1 MKKDNQLIKKV
12 FIPLIFLIVFC
23 LEASVAFGSI
33 KVTKGKS
40 DILYSYKATPSGTY
54 NVGLKDNSYIDSKQL
69 GMNQLYISKLV
80 NTIYGRFNYQYSG
93 SEEANL
99 TYTYGVEAEII
110 GEYQTT
116 SELENKRIWN
126 KKFTLVPYSTKTV
139 TNEKGFSLAQ
149 DVNVNF
155 EQYNNIV
162 TSFSKEINIPMDA
175 YLSVVFKVNV
185 RGVPKSNVGTV
196 SEESTYEL
204 KIPLDE
210 QAFQITTKAK
220 ANENQSISKITNA
233 TRTVNSLTMLLAGA
247 AFVVTAFFF
256 FKYCQKTFAS
266 IDSPHRK
273 RVQRI
278 LKEYGDII
286 VEINTLMDISRL
298 SIVEVKSFNE
308 LMDLEA
314 ELRIPILYY
323 ENGNDAWF
331 LIHHENQL
339 YRFILRDEEQS

>member
-1 MKKDNQLIKKV
+1 MKKDNHVIKKII
-12 FIPLIFLIVFC
+12 IPLIFLIIFC
-23 LEASVAFGSI
+23 LEASVVFGSI

-40 DILYSYKATPSGTY
+40 DILYSYKATPSGMY
-54 NVGLKDNSYIDSKQL
+54 HVGLKQNSYIDAKQL

-80 NTIYGRFNYQYSG
+80 NNIVSRFNYQYSG
-93 SEEANL
+93 SETANL

-116 SELENKRIWN
+116 NELDNKRIWN
-126 KKFTLVPYSTKTV
+126 KKFTLVPYNTKTV
-139 TNEKGFSLAQ
+139 TNEKGFSFAQ
-149 DVNVNF
+149 DVNINF
-155 EQYNNIV
+155 EQYNNIAS
-162 TSFSKEINIPMDA
+162 SFAKEINIPMDA
-175 YLSVVFKVNV
+175 YLLVTFKVNV

-210 QAFQITTKAK
+210 QAFQITTKSK
-220 ANENQSISKITNA
+220 TNDNQTISKITAA
-233 TRTVNSLTMLLAGA
+233 TKTINSLTMLLAGA
-247 AFVVTAFFF
+247 AFVVTALLF

-266 IDSPHRK
+266 NESPYRK
-273 RVQRI
+273 KVQRI

-286 VEINTLMDISRL
+286 VEINTLMDISQL

-323 ENGNDAWF
+323 ENGSDAWF
-331 LIHHENQL
+331 LISHDQHL